1 VATAN
6 LALIPA
12 SALQAV
18 PGCEGGTAP
27 LLIERLAGGGD
38 LNHTL
43 LLHTRI
49 GRFVLRLRRDSRLRP
64 GAEIAREWAVQRLA
78 AEAGLAPRVL
88 AAEAAAGWL
97 LMDYVPAAMWQA
109 QDLLRPDRMAAL
121 GRCLATLQALP
132 TPDLP
137 HYDVRAVISSQVAQ
151 ISAQDAAL
159 AGEAHSLQE
168 QAQTLLPAVGARPAR
183 LVLCHGDL
191 NTGNILGAQPLLVDW
206 EYAQLA
212 NPLHDIACLLSYY
225 PQIQPQA
232 DRLLAALGLA
242 DPEYRQQ
249 LTAQVRLFEIVNAL
263 WRLRHGS

>member
-6 LALIPA
+6 LELIPA
-12 SALQAV
+12 AALQAV

-27 LLIERLAGGGD
+27 LLIDRLAGGGD

-43 LLHTRI
+43 LLHTRA

-78 AEAGLAPRVL
+78 AGAGLAPRVI
-88 AAEAAAGWL
+88 AADAAAGWL
-97 LMDYVPAAMWQA
+97 LMNYVPAVMWQA
-109 QDLLRPDRMAAL
+109 QDLLRSDRIAAL

-137 HYDVRAVISSQVAQ
+137 RYDVRAVISSQVAQ
-151 ISAQDAAL
+151 ISAQDAAQG
-159 AGEAHSLQE
+159 GEAQRLQE
-168 QAQTLLPAVGARPAR
+168 QAQTLLPVVGARPAR

-191 NTGNILGAQPLLVDW
+191 NIGNILGAQPLLVDW

-212 NPLHDIACLLSYY
+212 DPLHDIACLLSYY
-225 PQIQPQA
+225 PHIQPQA
-232 DRLLAALGLA
+232 DHLLAALGLA
-242 DPEYRQQ
+242 DPQYRQQ
-249 LTAQVRLFEIVNAL
+249 LTVQVRLFEIVNAL